1 MTSFNWAIMG
11 PGSIADMFADALK
24 PSQKGVLY
32 AVVSRDI
39 NKAQA
44 FADKYSADEASHKAE
59 ADGASHKA
67 DGAFYKADG
76 TPPKAYGS
84 YQQMLADPK
93 VDVVYIATPQSLH
106 FEQAKMCLEAGKH
119 VLMEKPLT
127 INAAQTEALIALAQ
141 EKQLLLQEGLWSRF
155 MPCFEQVK
163 LWLDEGR
170 IGELQYICSDIG
182 FAFGDREGHR
192 LHNPALGG
200 GALLDLGVYSI
211 TLSQCL
217 MQEHPSEINA
227 MSHFGN
233 LQVDENTLVNMRY
246 PSGRFAQFTCTIAA
260 QASNSMTLMGS
271 KGRIV
276 LPYMFWNG
284 NKASLQ
290 QEGVQ
295 DEVIEF
301 AHRVNGFEYQIEEA
315 MNMIEKNQVC
325 SDFMPHGDSLAV
337 MQTMDEIR
345 RQIGLKFTPDA
356 ERI

>member
-1 MTSFNWAIMG
+1 MTSFNWGIIG
-11 PGSIADMFADALK
+11 PGSIAGMFADALL
-24 PSQKGVLY
+24 PSSRGSLY
-32 AVVSRDI
+32 AVASRDLA
-39 NKAQA
+39 KAQA
-44 FADKYSADEASHKAE
+44 FADKYRV
-59 ADGASHKA
+59 DGASHKA
-67 DGAFYKADG
+67 
-76 TPPKAYGS
+76 PPKAYGS
-84 YQQMLADPK
+84 YQDMLADPEI
-93 VDVVYIATPQSLH
+93 DVVYIATPQSLH
-106 FEQAKMCLEAGKH
+106 YAQAKMCLEAGKH

-192 LHNPALGG
+192 LHNPTLGG

-217 MQEHPSEINA
+217 MQEHPSEIHA
-227 MSHFGN
+227 MSHFGHF
-233 LQVDENTLVNMRY
+233 QVDENTTVNMRY

-284 NKASLQ
+284 NKAVLQ
-290 QEGVQ
+290 HEGEQ

-325 SDFMPHGDSLAV
+325 SDYMPHGDSLAV

-345 RQIGLKFTPDA
+345 RQIGLKFPPDA
-356 ERI
+356 ESI